1 MQNPLFSKVKQIDGK
16 TYVEL
21 PAQVADKLNIKEG
34 DAVEFGLSKHVEI
47 WKSQQVTM
55 PEEVVPLLRGAF
67 KSEDYI
73 FRWLN
78 TSQKMLRGQTPV
90 SLLSSEQGIDEVK
103 GLLERISQGDF
114 S

>member
-1 MQNPLFSKVKQIDGK
+1 MQNPLSSKVKQIDGK

-21 PAQVADKLNIKEG
+21 PAQVTDTLNIKAG
-34 DAVEFGLSKHVEI
+34 DTIEFGLSKHVEI
-47 WKSQQVTM
+47 WKSQQVTI
-55 PEEVVPLLRGAF
+55 PEEIVPLLRVAF

-78 TSQKMLRGQTPV
+78 TPQKMLRGQTPV

-103 GLLERISQGDF
+103 SLLERISQGDF